1 MNKSGPLNPKTVDE
15 LIIIPAEKCDLP
27 EILVLQK
34 LAYQSEAEL
43 NNDFRIPPL
52 VQTLEEIEHEFIKKR
67 ILKAIIDGSIVGSV
81 RANLVESTCFIGRV
95 VVHPEWQNCGIGTRL
110 MAAIEAKFSNAS
122 RFELFTSERSSRNL
136 YLYQKLGYHI
146 THSTELS
153 ENVNLIYLEK
163 IHG

>member
-1 MNKSGPLNPKTVDE
+1 MENREKFVDE
-15 LIIIPAEKCDLP
+15 LSIIPAEISDLP
-27 EILVLQK
+27 EILALQI

-43 NNDFRIPPL
+43 NNDFNIPPL
-52 VQTLEEIEHEFIKKR
+52 VQTLEEIEHEFAEKR

-81 RANLVESTCFIGRV
+81 RANLVEGTCLIGRV
-95 VVHPEWQNCGIGTRL
+95 IVHPEWQNCGIGTRL
-110 MAAIEAKFSNAS
+110 MAAIEAQFSNAG
-122 RFELFTSERSSRNL
+122 RYELFTSERSSRNL

-146 THSTELS
+146 THSKKLS